1 MDKKTNRTKISLHD
15 VMANRFYQLPK
26 FLFDPEFKGLSNDA
40 RVLYA
45 LLRDRHELSIKNGW
59 VDEEGYVYLIFK
71 REDMEKLLGVSDKT
85 VIKAINNLKKYNLI
99 EEQRLGQGR
108 ANRIYLLAV
117 THDSLE
123 NTLTRRISG
132 SRNGDSPGQETE
144 ILRPNDNDSSTNDS
158 SDTNINQ
165 STESFTADKTDKP
178 EDPDRL
184 IDDDSEKINK
194 IINDNCLSAAKQ
206 WGEPY
211 NKWVDSVKTVITQ
224 MYYDEF
230 SSING
235 KKIPQNQIREKL
247 SMLTPDII
255 TEAIDRVLTKSRE
268 QKINHPY
275 PYLRSV
281 LYNEIEQHEVNTEL
295 KINYDLEGGALY
307 YDQTH
312 QPDTS
317 DSRQATDPPDY
328 NAGNIAEKQP
338 LAGILE
344 RYKDTEF
351 GVPLKAIQNEL
362 SQVSFQAWFDTI
374 QSICRENDT
383 VVIKTHNKQA
393 KDMLSSRYIKIIDE
407 EFQKLGVEKV
417 IITT

>member
-1 MDKKTNRTKISLHD
+1 
-15 VMANRFYQLPK
+15 
-26 FLFDPEFKGLSNDA
+26 
-40 RVLYA
+40 
-45 LLRDRHELSIKNGW
+45 
-59 VDEEGYVYLIFK
+59 
-71 REDMEKLLGVSDKT
+71 MEIPS
-85 VIKAINNLKKYNLI
+85 
-99 EEQRLGQGR
+99 GQ
-108 ANRIYLLAV
+108 
-117 THDSLE
+117 DS
-123 NTLTRRISG
+123 
-132 SRNGDSPGQETE
+132 E

-165 STESFTADKTDKP
+165 STESFTADKRTSP

-194 IINDNCLSAAKQ
+194 IINDNCLSTAKQ

-383 VVIKTHNKQA
+383 VIIKTHNKQA